1 MAIDKMNMFSLLD
14 TIPEKLIHNQ
24 FLFEVLHPIHLEL
37 DFQAVMSCKEYLR
50 RWSNSEWPE
59 DNFKIE
65 ENLFDLEWHY
75 QEYQQKIAFTYTIL
89 NPEKTNCLG
98 CIYIRKTASIQSL
111 TTEETGLLEPYPFF
125 CSYWVIDEVR
135 NTELEKILFSD
146 LNKWLENIW
155 SLHGVLFTTNEQIP
169 EQDVIF
175 RNYGLEL
182 FLILQEEN
190 RYQKCWRPIKG

>member
-1 MAIDKMNMFSLLD
+1 
-14 TIPEKLIHNQ
+14 
-24 FLFEVLHPIHLEL
+24 
-37 DFQAVMSCKEYLR
+37 
-50 RWSNSEWPE
+50 
-59 DNFKIE
+59 
-65 ENLFDLEWHY
+65 
-75 QEYQQKIAFTYTIL
+75 
-89 NPEKTNCLG
+89 
-98 CIYIRKTASIQSL
+98 
-111 TTEETGLLEPYPFF
+111 
-125 CSYWVIDEVR
+125 
-135 NTELEKILFSD
+135 LEKILFSD